1 MRDVELKVRYEV
13 PQGKELQK
21 LTHKSAVTYIYIGK
35 LSRKGSP
42 ENIDRYFIQLNEQLA
57 SIEEI
62 KTYLEKERAKMN
74 DEDRSR
80 MVVSIK
86 ADKQVPMGI
95 IADVK
100 KELQSAFALKINYSA
115 VETN

>member
-1 MRDVELKVRYEV
+1 
-13 PQGKELQK
+13 
-21 LTHKSAVTYIYIGK
+21 
-35 LSRKGSP
+35 
-42 ENIDRYFIQLNEQLA
+42 
-57 SIEEI
+57 
-62 KTYLEKERAKMN
+62 MN